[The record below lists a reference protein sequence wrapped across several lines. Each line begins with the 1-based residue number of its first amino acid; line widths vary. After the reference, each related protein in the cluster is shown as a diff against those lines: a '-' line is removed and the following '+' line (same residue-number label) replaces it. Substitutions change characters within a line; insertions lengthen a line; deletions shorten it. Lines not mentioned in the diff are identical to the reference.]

1 MMPDI
6 LHVRNRGAQAQKL
19 DLTRYVKSRREVVQN
34 MLAYFP
40 GGLRLLGSAVK
51 SSTIVSVAWRTVD
64 ARCKNN
70 DIFTMAVT
78 WHDMT
83 ARTPSV
89 GVATG
94 QGERMSKD

>member
-6 LHVRNRGAQAQKL
+6 LHVRNRGAQAQEL
-19 DLTRYVKSRREVVQN
+19 DLTRYVKSRREIVQN

-70 DIFTMAVT
+70 DIAIAVT

-83 ARTPSV
+83 ARTPSGDIV
-89 GVATG
+89 TG
-94 QGERMSKD
+94 QGEGMSKD